1 MRKCVRSTQSSVWNI
16 RVQQALA
23 SVCAAEHSTCPM
35 VDPESMLISSLIL
48 PSVVY
53 PDLSI

>member
-48 PSVVY
+48 PSVAC
-53 PDLSI
+53 PDLSL

>member
-1 MRKCVRSTQSSVWNI
+1 MRSTQSSVWNI

-23 SVCAAEHSTCPM
+23 SVCVAERSTCPM
-35 VDPESMLISSLIL
+35 VDPKSMLISSLIL

-53 PDLSI
+53 PDLSL